1 MANRYQVYL
10 SKTPLNPDRVA
21 RFSVNDG
28 KTIADANERPDA
40 AIFTVSILHD
50 EDTQRNR
57 AHKLCDYLNSLVDVV
72 NDLEKEQTL

>member
-1 MANRYQVYL
+1 MANRYQVYI
-10 SKTPLNPDRVA
+10 SKTPINHDRIA

-28 KTIADANERPDA
+28 KTIAEANERPDA
-40 AIFTVSILHD
+40 AIFHVSILHD

-72 NDLEKEQTL
+72 NDIEKDQKI